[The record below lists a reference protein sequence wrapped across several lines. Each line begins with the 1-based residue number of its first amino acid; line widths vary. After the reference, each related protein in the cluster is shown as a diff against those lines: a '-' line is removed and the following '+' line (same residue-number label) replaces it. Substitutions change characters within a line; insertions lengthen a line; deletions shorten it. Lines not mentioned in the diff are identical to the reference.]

1 MRIRVPH
8 RRPART
14 RIRNSLFPFLFS
26 IFIVLGACAAPGE
39 PVARRAPVPA
49 PITNLAAEQSGNS
62 ATLTFVLPHYT
73 IEHKLLKRPPDIEI
87 YRSFSST
94 PPSNTVASSSAPPI
108 AESPTSPGAAPVA
121 SAAPA
126 TTMPVAEATS
136 SSPGLSLLI
145 TIPSALASHY
155 EQDGAVRYTDQ
166 WTPDIL
172 KQYRGKFAVYM
183 VRTAESRKK
192 TSPDSNLAGAR
203 VYPAPNPISDLKAQ
217 LARSAIDLTWTAP
230 QQTPVGPAP
239 PIKAY
244 EIYRSEISSGKT
256 SNTTAA
262 TPEVLP
268 IPGKKESA
276 AQPQKIATT
285 ESASYED
292 IDISLG
298 ATYQY
303 SVRSTVED
311 SGESVESADSNAVTI
326 TMRDVFPPSAPTGLV
341 AVPVPAENGTSPHL
355 DLSWNVNPETDV
367 TGYNV
372 YRSEQESTPGPRL
385 NSQLLPTP
393 VFSDMSAVAGQ
404 HYFYRVTA
412 VDRSG
417 NESQP
422 SAAVSAEVPA
432 ESQPKQ

>member
-1 MRIRVPH
+1 MAIRVPR
-8 RRPART
+8 RRPAQTRT
-14 RIRNSLFPFLFS
+14 PGPIFPFLFS
-26 IFIVLGACAAPGE
+26 FFIVLGACAAPGE

-49 PITNLAAEQSGNS
+49 AVANLSASQSGNS
-62 ATLTFVLPHYT
+62 ATLTFVLPRYT
-73 IEHKLLKRPPDIEI
+73 VEHKLLKRPPDIQI
-87 YRSFSST
+87 FRSFSST
-94 PPSNTVASSSAPPI
+94 APSSSSPPG
-108 AESPTSPGAAPVA
+108 AESPTPPGAAP
-121 SAAPA
+121 AAPA
-126 TTMPVAEATS
+126 APTTTMPAGEATS
-136 SSPGLSLLI
+136 SSPGLSLLV
-145 TIPSALASHY
+145 TIPSALVSHY
-155 EQDGAVRYTDQ
+155 QQDGAVRYTDQ
-166 WTPDIL
+166 WTPNIL
-172 KQYRGKFAVYM
+172 KQHQGEFAVYM

-203 VYPAPNPISDLKAQ
+203 VYPVPNPISDLKAQ
-217 LARSAIDLTWTAP
+217 LARSAIDLAWTAP
-230 QQTPVGPAP
+230 QHTPIGTTP
-239 PIKAY
+239 PIEQY
-244 EIYRSEISSGKT
+244 EIYRSEISTGKT
-256 SNTTAA
+256 SNTTAT

-268 IPGKKESA
+268 IPSKKESA

-285 ESASYED
+285 ESTSYED
-292 IDISLG
+292 TDVSLG

-303 SVRSTVED
+303 FVRSTVEY

-341 AVPVPAENGTSPHL
+341 AVPVPVENGTPAHL

-393 VFSDMSAVAGQ
+393 VFSDMSAVAGR
-404 HYFYRVTA
+404 HYFYRATA